1 MATRLKEVD
10 AVMVG
15 MGWTGSIMARE
26 LTKAGLTVVGLERG
40 EDLTPREHFA
50 LPNVRDELKYTH
62 RLELVQDPALETLT
76 FRHRPSD
83 HALPMRRMGSFLPGN
98 SVGGAANHWGGLHWR
113 YLPSDHLCR
122 SHIVERYGANVIP
135 ADMTIQDWAM
145 TYDELEPYYDRF
157 DKLCGVSGKAG
168 NVRGQKIAG
177 GNIFEG
183 PRQNEYPNPP
193 LKMTESALMF
203 EKAAIELGYHPFP
216 QPISNA
222 SRPYTNI
229 EGLTLGAC
237 QYCGHCDKSG
247 CEANAKAGPHV
258 CILPLLRSDPKFTL
272 RPRAWVSR
280 LIYDKT
286 AREVTGV
293 VYTDTRSGE
302 EYEQPAGLVVLSA
315 YVFGN
320 ISLLFHSG
328 IGEPYD
334 PSTGKGA
341 VGKNYCYQLSRM
353 GVTMFFE
360 NKEFNPFMGAPGSS
374 MALDDVDGDN
384 FDHTGL
390 GFLGG
395 SRFACGHGD
404 GRPIGY
410 RPVPPG
416 TPRWGAAW
424 KTATAKWYSHAANI
438 AVSGSNYAN
447 RNNYLDLDPTY
458 KDQLGRPLLRLTYNF
473 VENDYKVME
482 YTLGVAAKIARAMN
496 PTIMGEPRMR
506 RGDYDIVPYQST
518 HNTGGTIMGTDPKTS
533 VVNRYLQSWDADNL
547 FIMGA
552 STFPQ
557 QPAYNPTGP
566 VGALAYW
573 SAEAIVTKYLKS
585 PGPLVHA

>member
-1 MATRLKEVD
+1 MTTRLQEVD

-40 EDLTPREHFA
+40 EDITPREHFA

-76 FRHRPSD
+76 FRNRASEL
-83 HALPMRRMGSFLPGN
+83 ALPMRRMGSFLPGN

-122 SHIVERYGANVIP
+122 SHIVNRYGASAIP
-135 ADMTIQDWAM
+135 DDMTIQDWAM
-145 TYDELEPYYDRF
+145 TYDELEPYYDKF

-168 NVRGQKIAG
+168 NLRGKIVAG
-177 GNIFEG
+177 GNPFEG

-193 LKMTESALMF
+193 LKMTHSALLF
-203 EKAAIELGYHPFP
+203 EKAAKDLGYHPFP
-216 QPISNA
+216 QPISNS
-222 SRPYTNI
+222 SRPYTNS
-229 EGLTLGAC
+229 EGLTLGGC
-237 QYCGHCDKSG
+237 QYCGHCDRNG

-258 CILPLLRSDPKFTL
+258 CILPVLRADPKFTL
-272 RPRAWVSR
+272 RARSWVSR
-280 LIYDKT
+280 LIYDK
-286 AREVTGV
+286 AAKRVAGV
-293 VYTDTRSGE
+293 AYTDTRTGE
-302 EYEQPAGLVVLSA
+302 EYEQLAGIVVLSA

-320 ISLLFHSG
+320 VSLLFHSG

-334 PSTGKGA
+334 PGTGKGV
-341 VGKNYCYQLSRM
+341 VGRNYCYQISRI
-353 GVTMFFE
+353 GVTMYFE
-360 NKEFNPFMGAPGSS
+360 KEEFNPFMGAPGAA

-384 FDHTGL
+384 FDHSGL

-395 SRFACGHGD
+395 ARMGCGHAD

-416 TPRWGAAW
+416 TPRWGSAW
-424 KTATAKWYSHAANI
+424 KKATQKWYHSTASI

-473 VENDYKVME
+473 VENDYKMSE
-482 YTLGVAAKIARAMN
+482 YTVGVAMKIARAMN
-496 PTIMGEPRMR
+496 PTILGSARTR

-518 HNTGGTIMGTDPKTS
+518 HNTGGTIMGADPKTS
-533 VVNRYLQSWDADNL
+533 VVNRYLQSWDAHNL

-573 SAEAIVTKYLKS
+573 SADAIATKYLKS